1 MAFEG
6 GIPIENQIKVLYFSK
21 TMEGN
26 DVRNNQK
33 LLKQKLNDETEKFLS
48 QNNIA
53 LINKD
58 KFKQLIRNLSELI
71 EHNEVQFP
79 SYHQIIINKQYEH
92 LGNDLSLVLYYLI
105 RGDESMNHSKE
116 SVDKDK
122 IRL

>member
-1 MAFEG
+1 MATEG

-33 LLKQKLNDETEKFLS
+33 LLKQKLNDETERFLS

-71 EHNEVQFP
+71 EHNEV
-79 SYHQIIINKQYEH
+79 
-92 LGNDLSLVLYYLI
+92 
-105 RGDESMNHSKE
+105 
-116 SVDKDK
+116 
-122 IRL
+122 

>member
-1 MAFEG
+1 MAAEG

-21 TMEGN
+21 TMEGS

-33 LLKQKLNDETEKFLS
+33 LLKQKLNDETERFLS

-71 EHNEVQFP
+71 EHNEV
-79 SYHQIIINKQYEH
+79 
-92 LGNDLSLVLYYLI
+92 
-105 RGDESMNHSKE
+105 
-116 SVDKDK
+116 
-122 IRL
+122 